1 MSRTKTKVRLL
12 QVKQKSEEGDET
24 QLGAIQWISEVEK
37 KCAESTLT
45 VDIQDEESLYC
56 AVRFERLRNIYVKPN
71 VEQLLENQEGDY
83 EFLNLNT
90 NYESSS
96 GGTDLRTAV
105 E

>member
-1 MSRTKTKVRLL
+1 MRLL
-12 QVKQKSEEGDET
+12 QVKETSKEGDET
-24 QLGAIQWISEVEK
+24 QLGAIQWTPEVEK

-45 VDIQDEESLYC
+45 VDIQDDESLYC
-56 AVRFERLRNIYVKPN
+56 AVRFERLRNIYVEPN

-83 EFLNLNT
+83 EFLNLKT